1 MSIKI
6 KFGEEMQEI
15 NLESL
20 SVKTPKQSN
29 EPIDASLSSSIPEI
43 GEVGKAI
50 KEEI

>member
-20 SVKTPKQSN
+20 SVKTSNKNN
-29 EPIDASLSSSIPEI
+29 EPTDVSLSSSIPDI
-43 GEVGKAI
+43 SEVGKAI